1 MTGMSVMEVPW
12 AWRMSP
18 RALGRMAELSAE
30 VPAPTAKPERW
41 LKGGGDARPVHSMAQ
56 NICLDVMAQYKLCT
70 EGGASR
76 AVVGVR
82 AV

>member
-1 MTGMSVMEVPW
+1 VDDRNVGDGG
-12 AWRMSP
+12 
-18 RALGRMAELSAE
+18 ALGLEDVAPSLGVNGGAVGRSACPGSKAGELA
-30 VPAPTAKPERW
+30 ERW

-56 NICLDVMAQYKLCT
+56 CKLCT